1 MRIFITGA
9 GGFLGRNLI
18 DRLLKTECF
27 KIYAI
32 SSQKSVLKKRYKDK
46 VLYTTLE
53 DIIDYKLSLNKE
65 DILINCA
72 FPRQSNGEEFA
83 KGLEY
88 VAKLLFIFT
97 QRGVGSVI
105 NISSKS
111 VYSQYRTSPAIE
123 DITSVDLQTMYAVGK
138 YSSELFTSIL
148 CSNLNYTN
156 VRMASLIG
164 PGFDQRV
171 TNKLIDS
178 ALKSKKIIIQ
188 TGQEK
193 FGFLDII
200 DAVDGLFQLIL
211 TPSYKW
217 KKIYNL
223 GNNNSYSLLNIAQT
237 IADVFKNE
245 LNQDIEIEVIKSDSL
260 LNSSIDSTSFFK
272 DTGYKPITTLQ
283 ESIRL
288 ILMNKLDTVAR
299 EGE

>member
-18 DRLLKTECF
+18 ERLLNTQCF
-27 KIYAI
+27 NVCAI
-32 SSQKSVLKKRYKDK
+32 SAQKSVLKKHYGDRI
-46 VLYTTLE
+46 LYITLE
-53 DIIDYKLSLNKE
+53 DIINQKILLNKD

-83 KGLEY
+83 QGLEY
-88 VAKLLFIFT
+88 VAKVLFIFT
-97 QRGVGSVI
+97 QCGIGSVI
-105 NISSKS
+105 NISSQS

-123 DITSVDLQTMYAVGK
+123 NITSVDLQTMYAVGK
-138 YSSELFTSIL
+138 YSSELFTSLL

-178 ALKSKKIIIQ
+178 ALKYKKIVIQ
-188 TGQEK
+188 TGHEK
-193 FGFLDII
+193 FGFLDVK
-200 DAVDGLFQLIL
+200 DAVDGLLRLIL
-211 TPSYKW
+211 TPSDKW
-217 KKIYNL
+217 KNIYNL
-223 GNNNSYSLLNIAQT
+223 GNSNSYSLLNIAHT
-237 IADVFKNE
+237 IADVFKDE
-245 LNQDIEIEVIKSDSL
+245 LNQEIEIEVNKSDFL
-260 LNSSIDSTSFFK
+260 LNSSIDVTLFSK

-288 ILMNKLDTVAR
+288 ILRYKLNDVVK